1 MRTESYWSAE
11 PGEVRDVTVGD
22 TLRHA
27 AATVPERLALVD
39 CVVDRA
45 ARRQWTWAQFLA
57 DAERAA
63 RALLARF
70 APGDRVAV
78 WAPNSADWVVLQQGV
93 ALAGMVLVALN
104 PAYRAREMEYVLRQ
118 SGAVVLFCV
127 DSHRDFPMRSL
138 AEDLRAAVPELR
150 EIVSFAD
157 WDEFLA
163 GGAADRPL
171 PEVAPTDVVQ
181 IQYTSGTT
189 GFPKGAMLHHK
200 GLVNEA
206 TFVAERAGFGDGGVY
221 VNAMPMYHIG
231 GGAVTSFGAWAKRG
245 TFVVLPGFDP
255 AHVLEAF
262 ETYRGTHALLVPTM
276 LIAVLD
282 HPERGRRD
290 LSSIQT
296 ILSGAA
302 AVPASLVRRTA
313 AQLGCR
319 FSILFGQTE
328 THGVISQTR
337 VTDAPDDQAGTVGQ
351 PLPQLEVKIA
361 DLATGDPVPVGENGE
376 ICCRGYQNMLGYY
389 AQPEETAATI
399 DDDGWLHM
407 GDIGAMDER
416 GYLTITGRA
425 KDMIIRGGMNLYPA
439 EIEGALTDHPAVE
452 TAAVI
457 GVPDEVWGEQVGAV
471 LRIRAGQG
479 RPPITELTSFLRRR
493 IAPHKTPVYWAF
505 RDELPLTPSGK
516 IQKFVLRE
524 DLVKGLL
531 TFDETRPTG
540 ELTAHEPPVR

>member
-1 MRTESYWSAE
+1 MRTESYWPAE

-93 ALAGMVLVALN
+93 VLAGMVLVALN

-296 ILSGAA
+296 IMSGAA

-351 PLPQLEVKIA
+351 PRRQLEVKIA

-376 ICCRGYQNMLGYY
+376 ICCRGYQNMLGY
-389 AQPEETAATI
+389 
-399 DDDGWLHM
+399 
-407 GDIGAMDER
+407 
-416 GYLTITGRA
+416 
-425 KDMIIRGGMNLYPA
+425 
-439 EIEGALTDHPAVE
+439 
-452 TAAVI
+452 
-457 GVPDEVWGEQVGAV
+457 
-471 LRIRAGQG
+471 
-479 RPPITELTSFLRRR
+479 
-493 IAPHKTPVYWAF
+493 
-505 RDELPLTPSGK
+505 
-516 IQKFVLRE
+516 
-524 DLVKGLL
+524 
-531 TFDETRPTG
+531 
-540 ELTAHEPPVR
+540 